1 MAKRY
6 EGLARL
12 ATISATVFGVSL
24 GLCGATFVATIT
36 FGNLMI
42 DGYGGGA
49 YRPLG
54 ILELLGMAAGLLGL
68 AIAGI
73 SALVQWIG
81 SHGAKDE
88 EGE

>member
-24 GLCGATFVATIT
+24 GLCGATLVFSNVIKDGGEAVIP
-36 FGNLMI
+36 FGI
-42 DGYGGGA
+42 F
-49 YRPLG
+49 
-54 ILELLGMAAGLLGL
+54 ELLGMAAGLLGL

-81 SHGAKDE
+81 SYGEKDAE
-88 EGE
+88 AE